1 MAQAAGLTEKK
12 IFNFVAVENE
22 EPWTPAVYS
31 FLPYHEEHHREIFE
45 ACRLRLAR
53 AAGALVTRLERGIWR
68 DSADYRPI
76 PFPAYAVARA
86 RAESDYAYAF
96 EQ

>member
-1 MAQAAGLTEKK
+1 M
-12 IFNFVAVENE
+12 
-22 EPWTPAVYS
+22 
-31 FLPYHEEHHREIFE
+31 PYHEEKHREILE
-45 ACRLRLAR
+45 ASRLRLAR
-53 AAGALVTRLERGIWR
+53 AAGALVARLERDIWR
-68 DSADYRPI
+68 DPADYRPI